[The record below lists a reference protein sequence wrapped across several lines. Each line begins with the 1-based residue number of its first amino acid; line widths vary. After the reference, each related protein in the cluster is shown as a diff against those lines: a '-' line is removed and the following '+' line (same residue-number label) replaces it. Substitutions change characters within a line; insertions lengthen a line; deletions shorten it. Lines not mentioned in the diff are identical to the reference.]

1 MQTTKIKLIK
11 NTQRAHHIS
20 EYTSSS
26 PFFILFYF
34 TLPFVNL
41 PRGMLRYFLYFT
53 LRHVI
58 IVKRYPSLLKPS
70 FYVSLR

>member
-11 NTQRAHHIS
+11 NTQRAHQTS
-20 EYTSSS
+20 EYTSSP

-41 PRGMLRYFLYFT
+41 QRCTLRYILCFT
-53 LRHVI
+53 LRQVI
-58 IVKRYPSLLKPS
+58 LVKLYPSLLKRS
-70 FYVSLR
+70 FYVTLR

>member
-1 MQTTKIKLIK
+1 MQTTKIKLVK

-20 EYTSSS
+20 EYTSSP

-41 PRGMLRYFLYFT
+41 QRGTLRFFLCFT
-53 LRHVI
+53 LRQVI
-58 IVKRYPSLLKPS
+58 LVKRYPSLLKPS
-70 FYVSLR
+70 FYVTLR

>member
-11 NTQRAHHIS
+11 NTQRAHHTS
-20 EYTSSS
+20 EYTSSP

-41 PRGMLRYFLYFT
+41 QRGTLRFFLCFT

-58 IVKRYPSLLKPS
+58 LVKLYPSLLKPS
-70 FYVSLR
+70 FYVTLR